1 MDVSSDGGP
10 RRDDLAVPH
19 DRDPVR
25 EALGLLEVVRREQ
38 DRLAEVAQRRDRL
51 PRSPASLGVEARR
64 RLVEEDELRIADERE
79 PEVEAAPLPAGEAS
93 HERVALLLEADELD
107 DVADRARLRVV
118 AGEERE
124 ILGDGEAV
132 VEGRG
137 LEDDADPL
145 APVEARGGR
154 ILAEHG
160 HRPAVA
166 LAVALED
173 LDGRRLAGAV
183 RAEQPEDLA
192 LRDLEADSAQRLE
205 LVVGLAEIVDG
216 HGARHIWPI

>member
-1 MDVSSDGGP
+1 MSRIV
-10 RRDDLAVPH
+10 
-19 DRDPVR
+19 
-25 EALGLLEVVRREQ
+25 
-38 DRLAEVAQRRDRL
+38 L
-51 PRSPASLGVEARR
+51 PRSRSDAIVCHARR
-64 RLVEEDELRIADERE
+64 RASGSKPVVGSSRKTISGSPTSASPRSRRRRCPPERR
-79 PEVEAAPLPAGEAS
+79 A

-107 DVADRARLRVV
+107 DVADRPRLRVV
-118 AGEERE
+118 AGEQRE

-145 APVEARGGR
+145 APVETRGGR
-154 ILAEHG
+154 VLAEHG

-205 LVVGLAEIVDG
+205 LLVGLAEIVYG